1 MTTLCINKGCNRKVA
16 KSGKYKLRPVCWK
29 CHEAS
34 YGKRPLEEG
43 VSFTKKDYCENIDGR
58 FGYKCTAP
66 IPYPGALELDHID
79 GNQLNNIP
87 KNIQTLCKVCHSY
100 KSHLNGDY
108 RKRG

>member
-1 MTTLCINKGCNRKVA
+1 M
-16 KSGKYKLRPVCWK
+16 CWK

-43 VSFTKKDYCENIDGR
+43 VRFTKKDYCENIDGR
-58 FGYKCTAP
+58 FGYKCTAH